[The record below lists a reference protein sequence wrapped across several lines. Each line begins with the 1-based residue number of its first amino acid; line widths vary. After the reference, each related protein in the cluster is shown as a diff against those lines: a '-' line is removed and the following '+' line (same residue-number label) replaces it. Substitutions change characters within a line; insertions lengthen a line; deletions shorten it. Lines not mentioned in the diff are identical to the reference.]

1 MSIERVTITLADG
14 NIHNVSGE
22 NVGRRAIA
30 LIDLFELQTAA
41 EESYR
46 QRRAERDSRCSGDCS
61 YGGEG

>member
-1 MSIERVTITLADG
+1 MERATITLAHG
-14 NIHNVSGE
+14 NIHNVTRQ
-22 NVGRRAIA
+22 NVGRRPIA